1 MVAGLPA
8 SEAKG
13 AGESE
18 ADGDGERM
26 RGMTAAST
34 SASGA
39 ATTSGRAAIA
49 RATAAYASAGAG
61 APARAEGAPRPGPAA
76 EYEYAPRQSAGR
88 PAAAS
93 YPGGQ
98 GVRAVAAAPSGAT
111 LHATGVQTTTVL
123 GAVARPAHP
132 VPAAAQ
138 APGRGGQPLRSGPPY
153 NASMHKSGRGA
164 TDRGATM
171 HHGPVRDDETSAIG
185 ALVRRAVEGDEQATH
200 DLLAHV
206 HPLALRYCRTRL
218 SRLPGDARHFVDDLA
233 QEVCLAVLC
242 ALPRYRDQGRPFE
255 AFVFAIA
262 SHKVAD
268 LQRSAMRGP
277 GSTAVPSED
286 LPEKPDDSLG
296 PEERALLSSDAEW
309 ARELLANL
317 PATQRELVLL
327 RVAVGLTAEETGQVL
342 GMSPGAVRV
351 AQHRALSRLR
361 ALAAQAHGLPADDA
375 RGLSA

>member
-1 MVAGLPA
+1 MSVPGAVAVGSA
-8 SEAKG
+8 G
-13 AGESE
+13 ADTTPQTGRETS
-18 ADGDGERM
+18 
-26 RGMTAAST
+26 RGAAMTAAST
-34 SASGA
+34 
-39 ATTSGRAAIA
+39 
-49 RATAAYASAGAG
+49 
-61 APARAEGAPRPGPAA
+61 AP
-76 EYEYAPRQSAGR
+76 
-88 PAAAS
+88 
-93 YPGGQ
+93 
-98 GVRAVAAAPSGAT
+98 
-111 LHATGVQTTTVL
+111 H
-123 GAVARPAHP
+123 
-132 VPAAAQ
+132 
-138 APGRGGQPLRSGPPY
+138 
-153 NASMHKSGRGA
+153 NASVHNSGRGA
-164 TDRGATM
+164 TDPRATG
-171 HHGPVRDDETSAIG
+171 HHGPMRDDETPGSAAAGGTGTIR
-185 ALVRRAVEGDEQATH
+185 ALVRRAAEGDEQATH

-286 LPEKPDDSLG
+286 LPETPDDSLG

-309 ARELLANL
+309 AKALLANL
-317 PATQRELVLL
+317 PPHQRELVLL

-361 ALAAQAHGLPADDA
+361 ALASQAEAIRADGA

>member
-1 MVAGLPA
+1 MDFL
-8 SEAKG
+8 
-13 AGESE
+13 
-18 ADGDGERM
+18 GERRELRRAVSASGVLGVGSARADAVRETGREKF
-26 RGMTAAST
+26 RGAEMTAAS
-34 SASGA
+34 APPHN
-39 ATTSGRAAIA
+39 
-49 RATAAYASAGAG
+49 ASA
-61 APARAEGAPRPGPAA
+61 
-76 EYEYAPRQSAGR
+76 
-88 PAAAS
+88 
-93 YPGGQ
+93 
-98 GVRAVAAAPSGAT
+98 
-111 LHATGVQTTTVL
+111 H
-123 GAVARPAHP
+123 
-132 VPAAAQ
+132 
-138 APGRGGQPLRSGPPY
+138 
-153 NASMHKSGRGA
+153 NSGRGA
-164 TDRGATM
+164 TDPRATR
-171 HHGPVRDDETSAIG
+171 HHGPMRDDETPGSAAAGGTGAIR
-185 ALVRRAVEGDEQATH
+185 ALVRRAAEGDERATH

-286 LPEKPDDSLG
+286 LPETPDDSLG

-309 ARELLANL
+309 AKALLANL
-317 PATQRELVLL
+317 PPNQRELVLL

-361 ALAAQAHGLPADDA
+361 ALAEQAEVLRADGA